1 MIELRKPTDSDVDA
15 LARIYIDS
23 WNRGFGD
30 LMGYR
35 THSRERRDRWRKDI
49 HDPAVTWTV
58 AEMDGAVVGFCGV
71 GPSRDPVDPAL
82 GELQTI
88 AVDPPSWRRGVGRV
102 LMEDALSFLRLAYDS
117 AILWTVTGYQRGHAF
132 YGAMGWTPLGWL
144 RADGTE
150 TAFEH
155 RLHEDDQT

>member
-1 MIELRKPTDSDVDA
+1 VIGLRRPTDSDVDA

-35 THSRERRDRWRKDI
+35 THSRERRDRWQQEI
-49 HDPAVTWTV
+49 HDPAVTWMV
-58 AEMDGAVVGFCGV
+58 AEIGGDVVGFCGV

-102 LMEDALSFLRLAYDS
+102 LMKDALGCLRLAYDS
-117 AILWTVTGYQRGHAF
+117 AILWTVAGYQRGHAF
-132 YGAMGWTPLGWL
+132 YGALGWTPLGWL

-155 RLHEDDQT
+155 RLHEDDRT